1 MPGVNQ
7 SDTLLYGVE
16 IKLYSL
22 RVSLGSDMAAP
33 GVKGLYLA
41 GDGAG
46 VSRGIIQAA
55 ASGLVA
61 ARSICDGSHLSP

>member
-1 MPGVNQ
+1 
-7 SDTLLYGVE
+7 
-16 IKLYSL
+16 
-22 RVSLGSDMAAP
+22 MAAP